1 VGGHPV
7 PDGAYTLTVTGVDP
21 WGNGPAQSTRKV
33 IVDTAPPHLTG
44 VTPGSAPVPW
54 FSPNGDGVRDAISFA
69 ATNSEDGAI
78 VAKVLDGSSTVIDS
92 WTIANGTAA
101 TAVTWDGRKSNNAVA
116 PDGLYTVRL
125 APRDVAGNTGASVD
139 RTVAVVG
146 GMRAFSS
153 SRTIFFPQDNDAQAP
168 TIRLSFVLARPMT
181 VSLTV
186 RNAAGTIVKTHYD
199 ATALAAGTYQ
209 WWFDGK
215 ATDGT
220 MLPRGKYTASI
231 TASDG
236 TLTATGSLAFT
247 LDAFII
253 KPSDATPARGQSIR
267 VSVTSAEKLVRPPAL
282 HIKQP
287 GYADW
292 YVRMTRTGT
301 YTYKATIR
309 MKSGRAAGPVSLR
322 VRGVDIAGGVNS
334 TTTVFPLH

>member
-1 VGGHPV
+1 
-7 PDGAYTLTVTGVDP
+7 
-21 WGNGPAQSTRKV
+21 
-33 IVDTAPPHLTG
+33 
-44 VTPGSAPVPW
+44 
-54 FSPNGDGVRDAISFA
+54 
-69 ATNSEDGAI
+69 
-78 VAKVLDGSSTVIDS
+78 
-92 WTIANGTAA
+92 
-101 TAVTWDGRKSNNAVA
+101 
-116 PDGLYTVRL
+116 
-125 APRDVAGNTGASVD
+125 
-139 RTVAVVG
+139 
-146 GMRAFSS
+146 MRAFSS

-231 TASDG
+231 TATDG